1 MARRSKSEVR
11 EPLPRGFW
19 IIWSTVALDM
29 IGFGIIV
36 PILGRYA
43 DRFGASGLQ
52 VGLLFASFSVAQMI
66 FSPIFGRWSDRIGRK
81 PVLIVSLF
89 GSAIGSFVLAAAG
102 SLWMLFIG
110 RVIDGASG
118 ASVSVAQG
126 AVTDIAPPAQR
137 ARMIGLLSM
146 AFGVGFIVGPAIG
159 GLAALGGPHVPFIVA
174 GMLALSN
181 AIAAIFRL
189 PETRRSDAPRR
200 ERTKRFARGWL
211 TVYVAVGFL
220 TMLPFAGFE
229 ATFAI
234 FGKARFALDE
244 ASTAAVFLFVGLLT
258 AAVHGGLVGPLTS
271 RFGSARLLRVGLA
284 CIAAGLLALSSA
296 VVWPVLLVAL
306 ALMVVGS
313 GLSTPSLTTLVVD
326 STDDARR
333 GEVLGVQ
340 QSANAF
346 ARTIGPPFAGL
357 AFDVIGVGAPFAL
370 GAMVA
375 AVALLT
381 VVTRIHVD

>member
-1 MARRSKSEVR
+1 
-11 EPLPRGFW
+11 LPKGFW
-19 IIWSTVALDM
+19 IIWSTVVLDM
-29 IGFGIIV
+29 IGFGIVV

-52 VGLLFASFSVAQMI
+52 VGLLFASFSLAQMV

-89 GSAIGSFVLAAAG
+89 GSAVGSFILAAAG
-102 SLWMLFIG
+102 SLWMLFLG
-110 RVIDGASG
+110 RIIDGASG

-146 AFGVGFIVGPAIG
+146 AFGVGFIIGPAIG

-174 GMLALSN
+174 GTLALSN
-181 AIAAIFRL
+181 AVAAIFRL
-189 PETRRSDAPRR
+189 PETRRVNAAPRPR
-200 ERTKRFARGWL
+200 VRRFARGWL
-211 TVYVAVGFL
+211 SVYVVVGFL
-220 TMLPFAGFE
+220 TMFPFASFE

-244 ASTAAVFLFVGLLT
+244 ASTAAVFLLVGLLT
-258 AAVHGGLVGPLTS
+258 AAVHGGLVGPLTT
-271 RFGSARLLRVGLA
+271 RFGSATLLRVGLG
-284 CIAAGLLALSSA
+284 CITAGLLTMSSA
-296 VVWPVLLVAL
+296 VVWPVLLL
-306 ALMVVGS
+306 ALVFLVVGS
-313 GLSTPSLTTLVVD
+313 GLSTPSLTTLVVN
-326 STDDARR
+326 SADDERR

-346 ARTIGPPFAGL
+346 ARTVGPPLAGL
-357 AFDVIGVGAPFAL
+357 TFDVVGVGAPFAL
-370 GAMVA
+370 GAMIA
-375 AVALLT
+375 ALALLT
-381 VVTRIHVD
+381 VTARIHGN